1 MKNDF
6 AKHVTGFFSNYLSAE
21 RGVSPN
27 TMRSYGASFASF
39 LDFMK
44 EKKGTTAE
52 RLTLDHMNRK
62 NVLEFLDWIQSGGCS
77 VSTRNQ
83 RLAAL
88 HAFCK
93 YMQYE
98 DVGRLQQWLEVMSI
112 KIKKTIKGTMNY
124 LTLDGMKHLL
134 SVIPTNTRRGRRN
147 LALLSTLYETGARVQ
162 ELIGLRP
169 VDISLNQ
176 PCHGSPD
183 KLGGR
188 RFDSIENL
196 YLCAMNNQ
204 GLLALAQLIL
214 PSEILSNFEVVR
226 VEEESSLI
234 RIYLD
239 ESVKADYKENPE
251 IESKGFCE
259 AVTIRDFPIRDKGVD
274 LIVRRRKWYDKQNN
288 RYFSDSYDLKAEG
301 TRYSKEFAAFLKGV
315 YGDDSYDLPFA

>member
-1 MKNDF
+1 M
-6 AKHVTGFFSNYLSAE
+6 A
-21 RGVSPN
+21 PN
-27 TMRSYGASFASF
+27 
-39 LDFMK
+39 K
-44 EKKGTTAE
+44 
-52 RLTLDHMNRK
+52 
-62 NVLEFLDWIQSGGCS
+62 
-77 VSTRNQ
+77 
-83 RLAAL
+83 
-88 HAFCK
+88 
-93 YMQYE
+93 
-98 DVGRLQQWLEVMSI
+98 
-112 KIKKTIKGTMNY
+112 
-124 LTLDGMKHLL
+124 
-134 SVIPTNTRRGRRN
+134 
-147 LALLSTLYETGARVQ
+147 
-162 ELIGLRP
+162 
-169 VDISLNQ
+169 
-176 PCHGSPD
+176 GSPD